1 MSMLATNASAYDF
14 AVKNADSVMIY
25 YDYNNDKSEVAVT
38 YETDSYYS
46 YNSYSG
52 DVVIPKEVKYNKK
65 TIKVTGIGNN
75 AFRNCKDLTSV
86 TIPNSVKSI
95 GSYAFFDSRNLES
108 LTIPGSVTNI
118 DEEAFYGSYITS
130 LTIGLKK
137 IESGFQGFRSLRS
150 VTILDGATSIGK
162 GAFYGCSGLESIT
175 IPNSVTS
182 IGEGAFAG
190 WDLPIV
196 ISLIDN
202 PFIITGKTDN
212 NRTFSQNTFLNATL
226 YVPKGTV
233 DKYNATDGWKDFVF
247 MTRYQES
254 KSKPKRGNTLPVAN
268 SVATL
273 HIPTM
278 QPVIRTLST
287 NFFPNKKAV
296 PLINKD
302 SASMPG
308 DR

>member
-1 MSMLATNASAYDF
+1 MAKCRELFVTLPRKYLYIKKTIIKTRFIMKTNNLFLLFCILMSMLATNASAYDF

-130 LTIGLKK
+130 LTI
-137 IESGFQGFRSLRS
+137 
-150 VTILDGATSIGK
+150 
-162 GAFYGCSGLESIT
+162 
-175 IPNSVTS
+175 
-182 IGEGAFAG
+182 
-190 WDLPIV
+190 
-196 ISLIDN
+196 
-202 PFIITGKTDN
+202 
-212 NRTFSQNTFLNATL
+212 
-226 YVPKGTV
+226 
-233 DKYNATDGWKDFVF
+233 
-247 MTRYQES
+247 
-254 KSKPKRGNTLPVAN
+254 
-268 SVATL
+268 
-273 HIPTM
+273 
-278 QPVIRTLST
+278 
-287 NFFPNKKAV
+287 
-296 PLINKD
+296 
-302 SASMPG
+302 
-308 DR
+308 

>member
-1 MSMLATNASAYDF
+1 M
-14 AVKNADSVMIY
+14 
-25 YDYNNDKSEVAVT
+25 
-38 YETDSYYS
+38 
-46 YNSYSG
+46 
-52 DVVIPKEVKYNKK
+52 
-65 TIKVTGIGNN
+65 
-75 AFRNCKDLTSV
+75 
-86 TIPNSVKSI
+86 
-95 GSYAFFDSRNLES
+95 
-108 LTIPGSVTNI
+108 
-118 DEEAFYGSYITS
+118 
-130 LTIGLKK
+130 
-137 IESGFQGFRSLRS
+137 
-150 VTILDGATSIGK
+150 
-162 GAFYGCSGLESIT
+162 
-175 IPNSVTS
+175 TS

-287 NFFPNKKAV
+287 NFFPNKNAV